1 MFPHVN
7 TTGGLYGIIQQP
19 GISPYTLKIHG
30 VKSAKSIMFHNSC
43 RYFRALIL
51 IAGLLLAMPVVAGD
65 LVISRSVLEDATGTL
80 TIADV
85 SGREFEPAGPRLFKG
100 YTDSVH
106 WLRLKVR
113 APAKGSEVVLFIRQP
128 YLNEVRLYEADAGD
142 PRNWKTRVTGNHYP
156 YSERER
162 PKSTLGFIVDVS
174 APETTYYLRLKTSTV
189 SQLSVEALTPVEA
202 ERIDNRFDMMEV
214 FFLTAMLALLLW
226 ALYSYYLF
234 RLPAVG
240 LFAIHQA
247 AYILYGVGVTG
258 YLAPLI
264 PDDLLALT
272 DGAAAIFYCGV
283 GFTTLLFCGA
293 LFKPYDPPP
302 LMMRVLNALLL
313 AFPVQLVAIGMG
325 HISIAVII
333 NLILVRVSW
342 WYFVVMA
349 FSLRKELSPS
359 RRLLQVFFVAI
370 TLIFS
375 AFWIANHTG
384 MAIAISS
391 LGRELLI
398 INGLIIG
405 CLFAMMLHARTRQL
419 QSEAQQSSL
428 ELNLSKQK
436 LELEL
441 NLRKQAEKQARI
453 DHLTGLF
460 NRRHFIELA
469 EREISRSTRY
479 KRPLALLMFDIDHFK
494 AINDTWGHNVGDA
507 VLQKI
512 ALLISNSLRDV
523 DILGRTGGEEFAVIL
538 PESDAIEAACVAQ
551 RLCATI
557 SDAQFDLPDMQVTIS
572 IGLAELN
579 GRELSLD
586 GLLNEA
592 DQAMYSAK
600 RLGRNRVV
608 VFE

>member
-1 MFPHVN
+1 M
-7 TTGGLYGIIQQP
+7 
-19 GISPYTLKIHG
+19 
-30 VKSAKSIMFHNSC
+30 
-43 RYFRALIL
+43 
-51 IAGLLLAMPVVAGD
+51 
-65 LVISRSVLEDATGTL
+65 LEDKTGTL
-80 TIADV
+80 SIADV
-85 SGREFEPAGPRLFKG
+85 SEREFEPTGSKLFKG
-100 YTDSVH
+100 FTNSVH
-106 WLRLKVR
+106 WLRLQVR

-142 PRNWKTRVTGNHYP
+142 PQNWKTRVTGNHYP

-162 PKSTLGFIVDVS
+162 PKSTLGFIVDV
-174 APETTYYLRLKTSTV
+174 ATPEATYYLRLKTSTV

-202 ERIDNRFDMMEV
+202 ERIDNQFDMLEV
-214 FFLTAMLALLLW
+214 FFITSMLALLFW

-234 RLPAVG
+234 RLTALG

-247 AYILYGVGVTG
+247 AYILYGVGITG

-264 PDDLLALT
+264 SAGLPVLA
-272 DGAAAIFYCGV
+272 DCSAAIPYCGV
-283 GFTTLLFCGA
+283 GFTTLLFCRE

-302 LMMRVLNALLL
+302 LLMRGLNVLLL
-313 AFPVQLVAIGMG
+313 AFPVQLVAIGLG
-325 HISIAVII
+325 HIPVAVII
-333 NLILVRVSW
+333 NVILVRVSW
-342 WYFVVMA
+342 WYFVVMT
-349 FSLRKELSPS
+349 FSLRKEQLPS
-359 RRLLQVFFVAI
+359 RRLLQVFFTAI

-375 AFWIANHTG
+375 AFWVANHTG
-384 MAIAISS
+384 LAVAISN

-398 INGLIIG
+398 VNGLIIG

-419 QSEAQQSSL
+419 QREAQQSTL
-428 ELNLSKQK
+428 ELSLSKQK

-441 NLRKQAEKQARI
+441 KLRKQAEKQARI

-469 EREISRSTRY
+469 ERELLHSARY
-479 KRPLALLMFDIDHFK
+479 KRPLTLLTFDIDHFK
-494 AINDTWGHNVGDA
+494 TINDTWGHSVGDA

-512 ALLISNSLRDV
+512 ALLSRDSLRDV

-538 PESDAIEAACVAQ
+538 PESGATEALCVAQ

-557 SDAQFDLPDMQVTIS
+557 SDAQFDLSDVQVTIS
-572 IGLAELN
+572 VGLAGLN

-586 GLLNEA
+586 GLLHEA

-608 VFE
+608 VAE